1 MKHNKKAFTVV
12 ELVIVIAIIAILAA
26 VLIPTFANIIKKANV
41 SKDQQLIR
49 NLNTALASSRAENAG
64 KNHANM
70 TEALASAEAFGYDVN
85 KINKSALDNE
95 ILWDSVN
102 DVFCYFD
109 NDVNSTKKIDKIKY
123 IPETDTAVAK
133 NTSDDAYNAD
143 KVNLVDYWVI
153 SNEVSADFSTYYTGD
168 LKAFTTANGNALTKG
183 FDAGNC
189 VGITAIEYN
198 SNSAQKVVVRTN
210 GWGTIF
216 TVNAP
221 NGTVHHYAELDKLI
235 VNAIATASY
244 HEHGQVKVSAT
255 INNGHF
261 VAEAGAVVKEL
272 LVPASATSVTLNIKP
287 LALVEAAVLEANVP
301 MTVDAG
307 ADVNLVVA
315 DDVTQITGAGAT
327 EAKANAVTKTEVG
340 TKAELLAAIANENV
354 KYIVLTANIDAED
367 RITIDRDLIID
378 GSANKYSI
386 SVSKENISNGRAIN
400 IGWDNT
406 DISVTLKNLKVVGPT
421 SGGFNRGLNVGQ
433 ENTTLIVDNCEV
445 SCRYYAL
452 NVISGAN
459 GAEIFITGSKF
470 TGWAALNLWSSIK
483 IDVSDSELIGSSISK
498 GEGFATICF
507 EADTTEKTN
516 LHVSDAKITV
526 KNSIIKTI
534 FDYEDGK
541 GYQAMVGYN
550 YSDKN
555 RPEGADHNEFEA
567 INCTIQWEG
576 PDDNLLKVYDYTA
589 ISAQST
595 NVTIINGEKVESDTW
610 YCEK

>member
-1 MKHNKKAFTVV
+1 MKNKKGFTIV
-12 ELVIVIAIIAILAA
+12 ELVVVIGIIAILAA
-26 VLIPTFANIIKKANV
+26 ILIPTFATLIKKAQV
-41 SKDQQLIR
+41 SADTQLIR
-49 NLNTALASSRAENAG
+49 NLNSALASGRTEKADQ
-64 KNHANM
+64 KHANM

-85 KINKSALDNE
+85 KINKSALGNE

-221 NGTVHHYAELDKLI
+221 NGTVHHYAELDKLV

-272 LVPASATSVTLNIKP
+272 LVPATATAVTLDVKP
-287 LALVEAAVLEANVP
+287 AALVDTAVLEANVP

-307 ADVNLVVA
+307 ADVKLVVA
-315 DDVTQITGAGAT
+315 DDETLITGGGAT
-327 EAKANAVTKTEVG
+327 EAKANTVTKTLVYNEA
-340 TKAELLAAIANENV
+340 AEGKLTLKQALEAKKE
-354 KYIVLTANIDAED
+354 YIVFAED
-367 RITIDRDLIID
+367 ITVGPWSSEDSCAASVVYDTIID
-378 GSANKYSI
+378 GNNHKLTGNSSVKRGIWVDDDDVDLVIKNLTIAGSEIERAIQVNGYMKNVSIVVDNVTATATKYTINVCSNTTGI
-386 SVSKENISNGRAIN
+386 DLRIINSNISGWGAIN
-400 IGWDNT
+400 LWGTSYKVHVSNSVLTGYNDKGYNAEGWNDFATVVLEGDTTGNT
-406 DISVTLKNLKVVGPT
+406 SEHSSDIDVKLINSTIKATT
-421 SGGFNRGLNVGQ
+421 SGQGNRQACIGFNTPSTHNNVYAEGCTFEYNASENTYLQYRGSETNHFYIDNVLQ
-433 ENTTLIVDNCEV
+433 ENDML
-445 SCRYYAL
+445 
-452 NVISGAN
+452 
-459 GAEIFITGSKF
+459 
-470 TGWAALNLWSSIK
+470 
-483 IDVSDSELIGSSISK
+483 
-498 GEGFATICF
+498 
-507 EADTTEKTN
+507 
-516 LHVSDAKITV
+516 
-526 KNSIIKTI
+526 
-534 FDYEDGK
+534 FD
-541 GYQAMVGYN
+541 
-550 YSDKN
+550 
-555 RPEGADHNEFEA
+555 
-567 INCTIQWEG
+567 
-576 PDDNLLKVYDYTA
+576 
-589 ISAQST
+589 
-595 NVTIINGEKVESDTW
+595 
-610 YCEK
+610 